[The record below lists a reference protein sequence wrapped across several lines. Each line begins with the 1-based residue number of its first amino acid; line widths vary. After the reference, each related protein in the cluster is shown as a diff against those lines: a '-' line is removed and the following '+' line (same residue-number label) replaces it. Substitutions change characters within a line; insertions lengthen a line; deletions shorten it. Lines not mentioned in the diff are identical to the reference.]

1 MESNYKRLGNYI
13 KEIDVRNSD
22 SGYSNL
28 IGVSINKQFIPS
40 VANIIGT
47 DLSKYK
53 IIEKN
58 QFACSLMQVSRDGG
72 IAISLYKDSNKAI
85 MSPAYYIFEI
95 IDDKQLMP
103 EYLEL
108 IVYNP
113 EFDREAVFNAIGG
126 VRGTLTWEDFCD
138 MKVNIPDI
146 TEQEK
151 IVRQYKTITDRI
163 SVLEKINEKLELIGI
178 KTLDN
183 YLDEN
188 GNEYCPIF
196 NYGEVITGKTPSMSI
211 KEYYDKKEVPF
222 IKTPDMHD
230 GAFVVEYSEYISK
243 RGADS
248 QKGKYLPPMT
258 VIMSCIGSAGVTA
271 ITTEEAQTNQ
281 QINAIVTKHPE
292 IVYLLLK
299 RYRDELLVLG
309 DGSTTMININ
319 KTDFGNFKLP
329 TFDKN
334 GFVYLEKKL
343 KPLFQSILFNTLEI
357 KQLKEMKDLVLTK
370 L

>member
-95 IDDKQLMP
+95 IDDNQLMP

-151 IVRQYKTITDRI
+151 IVRQYKTVTDRI
-163 SVLEKINEKLELIGI
+163 CLLEKLNAELEKLISTIYINNTRDYEGEKTVI
-178 KTLDN
+178 KVED
-183 YLDEN
+183 
-188 GNEYCPIF
+188 YCKIF
-196 NYGEVITGKTPSMSI
+196 TGKKDVNKALQEGKNHFYSCSPEPLFSNESVYEGLAILVAGNGSYTGRTTIVNEAFDLYQRTYAITPFEKDNEIMYLIYAAMQTDFQEQLKSSLHGSAIPYIVYSDLAEFSFEVTTDIGKISNVI
-211 KEYYDKKEVPF
+211 KSFVDIKLKNIEEIIELKK
-222 IKTPDMHD
+222 
-230 GAFVVEYSEYISK
+230 ISK
-243 RGADS
+243 
-248 QKGKYLPPMT
+248 
-258 VIMSCIGSAGVTA
+258 
-271 ITTEEAQTNQ
+271 
-281 QINAIVTKHPE
+281 
-292 IVYLLLK
+292 
-299 RYRDELLVLG
+299 
-309 DGSTTMININ
+309 
-319 KTDFGNFKLP
+319 
-329 TFDKN
+329 
-334 GFVYLEKKL
+334 
-343 KPLFQSILFNTLEI
+343 IL
-357 KQLKEMKDLVLTK
+357 LTK
-370 L
+370 YF